1 MQHSLIFPVVEINRD
16 SSGWGGKDVS
26 YLSSHIM
33 KERLPPLHFHF
44 LCMEMKSKEAP
55 LVYIPHLVDKV
66 AHVLKVR

>member
-1 MQHSLIFPVVEINRD
+1 MQHSLVVEINRD
-16 SSGWGGKDVS
+16 SSGWGGH
-26 YLSSHIM
+26 LSSHIM

-44 LCMEMKSKEAP
+44 LRMEMKSKEAP

>member
-1 MQHSLIFPVVEINRD
+1 MSH
-16 SSGWGGKDVS
+16 
-26 YLSSHIM
+26 LSSHIM